1 MPIGH
6 ALFLCITLA
15 ASCHG
20 LFHSKRSSP
29 SYKVLPIQMAKIRC
43 DRPGRH
49 PFQRVISK
57 RRTGS
62 CQRDHALFLAED
74 GIRCN
79 GFSPLTVGTT
89 GLDFFYKQHRGF
101 PSLFFTVCVY
111 YSGCFLTF
119 PLFSGRRRKNRF
131 QPFPKGPELP
141 VQAGWGPPKT

>member
-1 MPIGH
+1 
-6 ALFLCITLA
+6 
-15 ASCHG
+15 
-20 LFHSKRSSP
+20 
-29 SYKVLPIQMAKIRC
+29 MAKIRC

-119 PLFSGRRRKNRF
+119 PLFSGRRRKNKYSHTPNGPRTSC
-131 QPFPKGPELP
+131 PSRLGPAKGGCTGAIAMAARGKGAASPELLY
-141 VQAGWGPPKT
+141 QRKGGHAEI

>member
-1 MPIGH
+1 MPYFY
-6 ALFLCITLA
+6 ALQYWA

-29 SYKVLPIQMAKIRC
+29 SYKVKSFPSRWQKSGVT
-43 DRPGRH
+43 GRGGTR
-49 PFQRVISK
+49 FSGSYRNAEQ
-57 RRTGS
+57 GS

-79 GFSPLTVGTT
+79 GFSPLAVGTT

-119 PLFSGRRRKNRF
+119 PLFSGRRRKNRY

-141 VQAGWGPPKT
+141 VQAGWGPPKA